1 MRKSYNNIK
10 VKNSASRTTTE
21 NADIEAT
28 HLYVKFIP
36 KTENELDI
44 IKRDSTLVLYDY
56 PLDYEIG
63 EGDVYRDPDI
73 PEGQPTPQ
81 YCAVNIDYQFSA
93 EVEYEIIEELYIPD
107 EDNDENKSSRNL
119 RLSQSFVEQLVDESL
134 RITGNLKENESESE
148 TSKLASRASK
158 WRPAGRILVWD
169 ENIGE
174 TTTTEIVGWNEEVTY
189 DYTPCYTGDYSNC
202 PKRIVTR
209 TPIYQTTTIN
219 GSFVAVEGVKV
230 RARRWF
236 TTHRGIANS
245 NGYYSCD
252 GTFRRPANYSIDW
265 ERYDFALQDGW
276 LNGATYNGPKI
287 RGNWNLNLRGN
298 KQAYYA
304 TIFRA
309 AHHYYYKDI
318 RGLRRPPQNSFW
330 RTQMKIRA
338 KLENVS
344 DEGSLGTHTAGWRAF
359 GLYSPIK
366 IYTYQRPAIE
376 TYATTIHELAHASH
390 WNMDRSDFNDSET
403 KVKES
408 WARGVQWELTRMI
421 YPTYRGGA
429 TIRPNYTQV
438 VVDMID
444 YPSDNNNGSENLLQ
458 DNVQGYT
465 IRQIED
471 GLIHQETWNNW
482 KNNIKNK
489 FNNETENNLETLF
502 NHWD

>member
-1 MRKSYNNIK
+1 M
-10 VKNSASRTTTE
+10 
-21 NADIEAT
+21 
-28 HLYVKFIP
+28 YVKFIP

-119 RLSQSFVEQLVDESL
+119 RLSQNFVEQLVDEAL

-252 GTFRRPANYSIDW
+252 GTFSRPANYSIDW

-287 RGNWNLNLRGN
+287 TGNWNLNLRN
-298 KQAYYA
+298 DKQAYYA

-338 KLENVS
+338 YNERN
-344 DEGSLGTHTAGWRAF
+344 DEKNGSHKEERRFLGAQ
-359 GLYSPIK
+359 IK
-366 IYTYQRPAIE
+366 IYNPQNQSEDI
-376 TYATTIHELAHASH
+376 YATTIHELAHASH
-390 WNMDRSDFNDSET
+390 WNMWRNNGFDDSQPI
-403 KVKES
+403 VKES
-408 WARGVQWELTRMI
+408 WAIGVEWELTRMV
-421 YPTYRGGA
+421 Y
-429 TIRPNYTQV
+429 PNYQPFYIRLRYTGV
-438 VVDMID
+438 VEDLIDNFKTSYSFRFWVDNQTPPWTNSFTSYQD
-444 YPSDNNNGSENLLQ
+444 SVEN
-458 DNVQGYT
+458 YT
-465 IRQIED
+465 IRQLED
-471 GLIHQETWNNW
+471 ALENQKTWQEWQNNLINT
-482 KNNIKNK
+482 I
-489 FNNETENNLETLF
+489 NNETSNNNVQDTF
-502 NHWD
+502 NFWNTK